1 MKHSIQSKILI
12 WLIIVIVSVGA
23 FIGVLSSI
31 EVKKLLLNST
41 TNFLHNVNSEDAK
54 QMGQIFDNTSL
65 FIKMV
70 ATRTRVVE
78 YLQNQT
84 LDKKKELVDIF
95 VTFQKDNPHYV
106 SIYLMDTTGS
116 VDISTDRS
124 SIGSNY
130 GFHPYFR
137 EAMKGKQFVD
147 VALGKTTNK
156 IGYYFSYPAIS
167 AEGKVLGVAVVVL
180 DPASSYAELD
190 DNLGEESSIMMTD
203 LNGIIL
209 YSTKKDREL
218 KSLGVISAS
227 TQAELKKNNAYL
239 GLKISPL
246 GYEEIQRT
254 IYAYTAPKTVQFSHK
269 EDNEEELVSI
279 ARIINYP
286 FYLVSEVELNS
297 ILSQIIQVAG
307 TIGVQIFGAAVFAL
321 LLVSLVV
328 RKILSPLSVLKKHAE
343 LIGKGDFTHKINIK
357 SGDEFDEL
365 GSIFNQTQN
374 HLQELYG
381 NLEQKV
387 RERTQVAES
396 ALIQMEEQN
405 KALEQGKCAILNI
418 LEDERQ
424 LEEDLKKEKEGIE
437 KKVNERTS
445 QLNSEKSK
453 LSASISS
460 LPIGFIM
467 VDKSHKVVLVNRKVQ
482 EILGLTKDRIK
493 IFDDI
498 LSLFPKDSA
507 IFKIHENYH
516 IDKNFVV
523 QTGEVVFGTK
533 MLKVSIVP
541 ITKNTDEETEVLGSI
556 LLIDDITEEKVLERS
571 KNEFFSI
578 ASHELRTPLT
588 AIRGNTSMILDYYAK
603 DLVNPDLITMITDTH
618 SASVHLI
625 SIVNDFLDMS
635 RLEQGKMEYK
645 KEKVSPSEIVKKIM
659 AALAV
664 NALEKKIAILSTIDE
679 KMVIW
684 ADYGKVEQILF
695 NLIGNALKFT
705 DKGTITIS
713 AKSEKDN
720 VQIEVSDTG
729 RGIPLAS
736 QNLLFR
742 KFQQAGS
749 STVTRDTTQGTGLG
763 LYISRLMAEGMG
775 GKLSLVK
782 SIDGEGSVFSLTL
795 PIGNKRLVLQ

>member
-12 WLIIVIVSVGA
+12 WLIVIIVFVGA

-41 TNFLHNVNSEDAK
+41 TNFLHNVNIEDAK
-54 QMGQIFDNTSL
+54 QMGQVFDNTSL

-70 ATRTRVVE
+70 ATRTRVGE
-78 YLQNQT
+78 YLQNPT
-84 LDKKKELVDIF
+84 LDKKRELVDIF
-95 VTFQKDNPHYV
+95 DAFQKDNPHYV
-106 SIYLMDTTGS
+106 SIYLMDATGNA
-116 VDISTDRS
+116 DISTDRS

-156 IGYYFSYPAIS
+156 VGYYFSYPAIS

-180 DPASSYAELD
+180 DPAASYAALGD
-190 DNLGEESSIMMTD
+190 TLGEESSIMVTD
-203 LNGIIL
+203 LKGIIL

-218 KSLGVISAS
+218 KSLGVLPAS
-227 TQAELKKNNAYL
+227 TQAELKKSNAYL
-239 GLKISPL
+239 GIKIFPL

-254 IYAYTAPKTVQFSHK
+254 IYTYTAPKTVQFSHK

-279 ARIINYP
+279 TRITNYP
-286 FYLVSEVELNS
+286 FYLVSEEELNL
-297 ILSQIIQVAG
+297 ILSQITQVAG

-405 KALEQGKCAILNI
+405 KALEQGKRAILNI
-418 LEDERQ
+418 LEDDRQ

-437 KKVNERTS
+437 KKVYERTS
-445 QLNSEKSK
+445 QLNSEKIK

-460 LPIGFIM
+460 LPIGFVM
-467 VDKSHKVVLVNRKVQ
+467 VDESHSVLFINRKAR
-482 EILGLTKDRIK
+482 EILGLAKDSIK

-498 LSLFPKDSA
+498 LNLFPKDSA
-507 IFKIHENYH
+507 IFKMHEDYH
-516 IDKNFVV
+516 KTKIFAE
-523 QTGEVVFGTK
+523 QTGEAIFGTK
-533 MLKVSIVP
+533 ILKISLLP
-541 ITKNTDEETEVLGSI
+541 IIKKVNEVVEVLGSI
-556 LLIDDITEEKVLERS
+556 LLINDITDAKALERS
-571 KNEFFSI
+571 RNEFFSI

-588 AIRGNTSMILDYYAK
+588 AIRGNTSMILDYYADK
-603 DLVNPDLITMITDTH
+603 LNDPELKTMITDTH
-618 SASVHLI
+618 DTSIHLI
-625 SIVNDFLDMS
+625 SIVNDFLNMS
-635 RLEQGKMEYK
+635 RLEQGKMVYK
-645 KEKVSPSEIVKKIM
+645 NELISPSEVTTKIIKM
-659 AALAV
+659 LEV
-664 NALEKKIAILSTIDE
+664 NASEKGVAILSTIDE
-679 KMVIW
+679 KIGAL
-684 ADYGKVEQILF
+684 ADLGKVEEILL
-695 NLIGNALKFT
+695 NLVGNALKFT
-705 DKGTITIS
+705 EKGTITIT
-713 AKSEKDN
+713 AKEKNDK

-729 RGIPLAS
+729 WGISLANQS
-736 QNLLFR
+736 LLFR
-742 KFQQAGS
+742 KFQQATS
-749 STVTRDTTQGTGLG
+749 STVTRDTSQGTGLG

-775 GKLSLVK
+775 GELKLIK
-782 SIDGEGSVFSLTL
+782 SIEGKGSVFGLTL
-795 PIGNKRLVLQ
+795 PMGTTKVKGK